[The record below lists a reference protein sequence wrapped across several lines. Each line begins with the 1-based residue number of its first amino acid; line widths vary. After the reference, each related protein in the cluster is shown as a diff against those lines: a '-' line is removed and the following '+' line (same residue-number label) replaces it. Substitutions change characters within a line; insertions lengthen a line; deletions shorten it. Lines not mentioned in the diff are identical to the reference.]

1 MKKKV
6 LPTKAIS
13 FILVLLLLGL
23 TSYSQELIAYW
34 NFNTGANG
42 TPWNAPIPASTGDG
56 TITAGTWTWGNLD
69 FTDGFGGSTQNVLFG
84 DPAGASLSLRSNEM
98 NGNYIQFEF
107 SMSGFENLVLSYWTQ
122 KTATGF
128 NNNQWSWS
136 TDGVNF
142 TNFGEII
149 SPSLSPGTV
158 VTLELSN
165 LNSAPVAYLRYTL
178 DGATGATGNNRIDNV
193 QISATQIG
201 GILPPANLT
210 ALAVSTSQINLNWD
224 KNSNQDN
231 VLIAWSNNENFG
243 TPTGN
248 YSAGDPITGG
258 GTVLYFGSDVTLNHT
273 GLTPYTI
280 YYYKAWSKSGDN
292 YSTGITS
299 NATTHREPIYTTL
312 PYSEPFDSDLGDCYP
327 YTVSGIKPWYFYSNS
342 AAANGHNGQSPEEQW
357 LILPGI
363 NFDNYSNE
371 VMNFTTFAQYGINN
385 ESNYLK
391 LFYSTDYPGTGNPV
405 NSSWT
410 QLNFQQP
417 EGINNTTEVS
427 AFSGNIDVSG
437 ISGNQVFIAF
447 KYYSTTDP
455 TRWRVDDIHIYESD
469 SPMINVDPIS
479 LYGFTYNIGEGPSN
493 ELSFTVSGV
502 NLSDNITITPPE
514 HYEISTVSGTG
525 FTPANPVVL
534 QQINGVV
541 EGIPVYVRLMA
552 DLEIGSYNNETI
564 VISSPEAASVNVV
577 CNGTVTPHIELPLV
591 INDPDFVYNQ
601 DFNTLASSGT
611 GNPWIDNQTIKGW
624 YWQSPGDRDPN
635 VVGYTTN
642 DGTSNSAFATSFGT
656 VENSDRAM
664 GAISGSSNRNYYQGV
679 QFKNNTGSPINL
691 STIYLSYTGEQW
703 RQNTNAH
710 ALDFSYAVSP
720 TIITDIKTGNW
731 TENSNLTFVAPQT
744 GTEGA
749 LNGNLPENRIEF
761 VNIPLANTGVLG
773 AGEFLMLRWAKTQS
787 FSPGLAIDDF
797 ILSLSE
803 ITMIANPS
811 NFNASTVSMSEIN
824 LSWELNSNS
833 NPVVLAWSS
842 DGIFGSEPDTHI
854 SGQTITGG
862 GTVMYFGANTSADHE
877 DLEAGTTYYYKIWS
891 YNGSSYSTG
900 VTAHATTYALPAT
913 TELPYNES
921 FDNDLGDC
929 YVYSVSGD
937 TKTWNYN
944 SANKTAQINGHNSG
958 ETEED
963 WLILPAIN
971 FNNYQN
977 EVMTFDLWWNYGS
990 DDDDNYLKLFYSTDY
1005 PGIGDPSTANWTS
1018 LDFEKPAESSSWKSS
1033 GEIDLSSVS
1042 GSAVYIGFKYRYE
1055 AGNYKWWQID
1065 SISITGEANGTG
1077 DIIKKQRILNISPN
1091 PSSGTAVLN
1100 LPDKPCVVKVFDT
1113 KGVIMVQT
1121 ETTEQKITL
1130 NFELLKKGLYLIDV
1144 VSLDGEFH
1152 ETVKLI
1158 LN

>member
-1 MKKKV
+1 
-6 LPTKAIS
+6 
-13 FILVLLLLGL
+13 
-23 TSYSQELIAYW
+23 
-34 NFNTGANG
+34 
-42 TPWNAPIPASTGDG
+42 
-56 TITAGTWTWGNLD
+56 
-69 FTDGFGGSTQNVLFG
+69 
-84 DPAGASLSLRSNEM
+84 
-98 NGNYIQFEF
+98 
-107 SMSGFENLVLSYWTQ
+107 
-122 KTATGF
+122 
-128 NNNQWSWS
+128 
-136 TDGVNF
+136 
-142 TNFGEII
+142 
-149 SPSLSPGTV
+149 
-158 VTLELSN
+158 
-165 LNSAPVAYLRYTL
+165 
-178 DGATGATGNNRIDNV
+178 
-193 QISATQIG
+193 
-201 GILPPANLT
+201 
-210 ALAVSTSQINLNWD
+210 
-224 KNSNQDN
+224 
-231 VLIAWSNNENFG
+231 
-243 TPTGN
+243 
-248 YSAGDPITGG
+248 
-258 GTVLYFGSDVTLNHT
+258 
-273 GLTPYTI
+273 
-280 YYYKAWSKSGDN
+280 
-292 YSTGITS
+292 
-299 NATTHREPIYTTL
+299 
-312 PYSEPFDSDLGDCYP
+312 
-327 YTVSGIKPWYFYSNS
+327 
-342 AAANGHNGQSPEEQW
+342 
-357 LILPGI
+357 
-363 NFDNYSNE
+363 
-371 VMNFTTFAQYGINN
+371 
-385 ESNYLK
+385 
-391 LFYSTDYPGTGNPV
+391 
-405 NSSWT
+405 
-410 QLNFQQP
+410 
-417 EGINNTTEVS
+417 
-427 AFSGNIDVSG
+427 
-437 ISGNQVFIAF
+437 
-447 KYYSTTDP
+447 
-455 TRWRVDDIHIYESD
+455 
-469 SPMINVDPIS
+469 
-479 LYGFTYNIGEGPSN
+479 
-493 ELSFTVSGV
+493 
-502 NLSDNITITPPE
+502 
-514 HYEISTVSGTG
+514 
-525 FTPANPVVL
+525 
-534 QQINGVV
+534 
-541 EGIPVYVRLMA
+541 
-552 DLEIGSYNNETI
+552 
-564 VISSPEAASVNVV
+564 
-577 CNGTVTPHIELPLV
+577 
-591 INDPDFVYNQ
+591 
-601 DFNTLASSGT
+601 
-611 GNPWIDNQTIKGW
+611 
-624 YWQSPGDRDPN
+624 
-635 VVGYTTN
+635 
-642 DGTSNSAFATSFGT
+642 
-656 VENSDRAM
+656 
-664 GAISGSSNRNYYQGV
+664 
-679 QFKNNTGSPINL
+679 
-691 STIYLSYTGEQW
+691 
-703 RQNTNAH
+703 
-710 ALDFSYAVSP
+710 
-720 TIITDIKTGNW
+720 
-731 TENSNLTFVAPQT
+731 
-744 GTEGA
+744 
-749 LNGNLPENRIEF
+749 
-761 VNIPLANTGVLG
+761 LG

-1091 PSSGTAVLN
+1091 PSSGIAVLN

>member
-6 LPTKAIS
+6 LPTKAVS

-23 TSYSQELIAYW
+23 KSYSQELIAYW

-69 FTDGFGGSTQNVLFG
+69 FTDGFGGSTQNALFG

-128 NNNQWSWS
+128 NNNQWAWS

-165 LNSAPVAYLRYTL
+165 LNSVPMAYLRYIL

-193 QISATQIG
+193 QIRATQIG
-201 GILPPANLT
+201 GVLPPANLT
-210 ALAVSTSQINLNWD
+210 ALAVSTTQINLNWD

-231 VLIAWSNNENFG
+231 VLIAWSNTETFG
-243 TPTGN
+243 TPTGS
-248 YSAGDPITGG
+248 YSTGDPIIGG
-258 GTVLYFGSDVTLNHT
+258 GTVLYYGSDVTFNHT
-273 GLTPYTI
+273 GLTPYTR
-280 YYYKAWSKSGDN
+280 YYYKAWSRSGDN

-299 NATTHREPIYTTL
+299 NAITHREPVYTTL
-312 PYSEPFDSDLGDCYP
+312 PYSEPFDNDLGDCYP
-327 YTVSGIKPWYFYSNS
+327 YTVSGIKPWYFFSNS

-371 VMNFTTFAQYGINN
+371 VMNFKTFAQYGINN

-391 LFYSTDYPGTGNPV
+391 LFYSTDYPGNGNPV

-427 AFSGNIDVSG
+427 AFSGNIDLSG

-455 TRWRVDDIHIYESD
+455 TRWRVDDINIYESD
-469 SPMINVDPIS
+469 SPMINVDPTS
-479 LYGFTYNIGEGPSN
+479 LYGFTYEIGEGPSN
-493 ELSFTVSGV
+493 ELSFTVSGA
-502 NLSDNITITPPE
+502 NLTDNITITPPE

-534 QQINGVV
+534 QQINGIV

-552 DLEIGSYNNETI
+552 DLPIGSYDNEVI
-564 VISSPEAASVNVV
+564 VISSPDATSVNVV

-591 INDPDFVYNQ
+591 INDLDFVYNQ

-611 GNPWIDNQTIKGW
+611 GNPWTDNQTIKGW

-691 STIYLSYTGEQW
+691 STIYISYTGEQW
-703 RQNTNAH
+703 RQNANAH
-710 ALDFSYAVSP
+710 ALDFSYAISP

-749 LNGNLPENRIEF
+749 LNGNLPENRTEF

-797 ILSLSE
+797 MLSLSE
-803 ITMIANPS
+803 ITVIANPS

-833 NPVVLAWSS
+833 NPVILAWSN
-842 DGIFGSEPDTHI
+842 DGIFGSEPDTQI
-854 SGQTITGG
+854 PGQTITGG
-862 GTVMYFGANTSADHE
+862 GTVMYFGTNTSADHE

-900 VTAHATTYALPAT
+900 VTAQATTYALPAM
-913 TELPYNES
+913 TELPYNET

-944 SANKTAQINGHNSG
+944 SGNKTAQINGHNSG

-963 WLILPAIN
+963 WLILPGIN

-990 DDDDNYLKLFYSTDY
+990 DDDDNYLKLFYSSDY
-1005 PGIGDPSTANWTS
+1005 PGVGDPSSANWTS
-1018 LDFEKPAESSSWKSS
+1018 LDFEKPAESSSWESS
-1033 GEIDLSSVS
+1033 GEIDLSTVS
-1042 GSAVYIGFKYRYE
+1042 GSIVYIGFKYRYE
-1055 AGNYKWWQID
+1055 AGNYRWWQID
-1065 SISITGEANGTG
+1065 NISITGEANGTG
-1077 DIIKKQRILNISPN
+1077 DIVKKQRILNISPN
-1091 PSSGTAVLN
+1091 PSSGVAILN

-1113 KGVIMVQT
+1113 KGDLMVQT

-1130 NFELLKKGLYLIDV
+1130 NLELLKKGLYLIDV
-1144 VSLDGEFH
+1144 VSMDGEFH
-1152 ETVKLI
+1152 ETIKLI